1 MKVQNALL
9 TWNNTVTK
17 ANELIQKSRFSL
29 SLQQQKIV
37 LYLISQITPQDEDFR
52 LYEFSIPDFCRVV
65 GINATSGENYRE
77 LKQSIQDI
85 RNKSIWID
93 LPDGRTTTVAW
104 IEKAYINP
112 KSGTVQIR
120 LDADM
125 KPYLLQLKEN
135 FTQYELI
142 WTLRFRSKYSIRLY
156 ELIKSVHYHEL
167 ETYEREFSL
176 KQLQQSMGAERYEH
190 FKDFHTRALRPAV
203 KEINQYSD
211 KAIAY
216 DLIKR
221 GRSVVGIKFT
231 ISTKPVT
238 ERLQIRDQIEKD
250 LGTNQISLWDELRN
264 KGMV

>member
-1 MKVQNALL
+1 MKINKDLMVR
-9 TWNNTVTK
+9 NNTVVK
-17 ANELIQKSRFSL
+17 ANDLIQKSRFSL

-52 LYEFSIPDFCRVV
+52 LYEFSIPNFCRVV
-65 GINATSGENYRE
+65 GIDATSGENYRE
-77 LKQSIQDI
+77 LKKSIQDI

-93 LPDGRTTTVAW
+93 LPDGRTATLAW
-104 IEKAYINP
+104 IEKAYINH

-135 FTQYELI
+135 FTQYEII
-142 WTLRFRSKYSIRLY
+142 WTLRFRSKYSPRLY

-167 ETYEREFSL
+167 ETYEREF
-176 KQLQQSMGAERYEH
+176 QLDQVQQRMGAERYKQ

-211 KAIAY
+211 KAVAY
-216 DLIKR
+216 ELIKQ
-221 GRSVVGIKFT
+221 GRNVVGIKFT
-231 ISTKPVT
+231 ISTKPAI

-250 LGTNQISLWDELRN
+250 FGMNQLSLWDELES

>member
-1 MKVQNALL
+1 
-9 TWNNTVTK
+9 
-17 ANELIQKSRFSL
+17 
-29 SLQQQKIV
+29 
-37 LYLISQITPQDEDFR
+37 
-52 LYEFSIPDFCRVV
+52 
-65 GINATSGENYRE
+65 
-77 LKQSIQDI
+77 
-85 RNKSIWID
+85 
-93 LPDGRTTTVAW
+93 
-104 IEKAYINP
+104 
-112 KSGTVQIR
+112 
-120 LDADM
+120 M